1 MTSPINSTTSTP
13 FAAPTTSAQTSSSA
27 MGKDAFLKL
36 LIAQMSHQD
45 PLQPMD
51 GTQFV
56 TQLAQFTAV
65 EQSAAQSQKLD
76 AISAQLSGISA
87 NDALSLVGKQVTLRG
102 QRLAFDGVSP
112 ASANATLSGPAAS
125 VKVSITDANGKVIRT
140 LDLGAKPAGPF
151 PVTWDGRDGAG
162 SPVAAGSYSYTV
174 TATTAGG
181 AAVASSQDV
190 SGVVSQITFDKGYPA
205 IVLASGVTAPI
216 SDLVSA
222 GVPSSP

>member
-1 MTSPINSTTSTP
+1 MTSPITSTTSTP
-13 FAAPTTSAQTSSSA
+13 SAIPTPSAQPSSA
-27 MGKDAFLKL
+27 AIGKDAFLKL

-65 EQSAAQSQKLD
+65 EQATAQSQKLD

-102 QRLAFDGVSP
+102 QRLAFDGVTP
-112 ASANATLSGPAAS
+112 ASANASLSGPAAS
-125 VKVSITDANGKVIRT
+125 VKVSITDAGGKVIRT
-140 LDLGAKPAGPF
+140 LDLGARPAGAF
-151 PVTWDGRDGAG
+151 PVTWDGRDGSG
-162 SPVAAGSYSYTV
+162 QPVAAGSYGYTV

-181 AAVASSQDV
+181 ATVASSQDV
-190 SGVVSQITFDKGYPA
+190 TGVVSQITFDKGYPA
-205 IVLASGVTAPI
+205 IVLTSGATAPI

-222 GVPSSP
+222 GTPPSP

>member
-1 MTSPINSTTSTP
+1 MTSPITSTTSTP
-13 FAAPTTSAQTSSSA
+13 SVTSTPGAPPSSA
-27 MGKDAFLKL
+27 AIGKDAFLKL

-65 EQSAAQSQKLD
+65 EQATAQSQTLS

-87 NDALSLVGKQVTLRG
+87 NDAVNLVGKQVTLRG
-102 QRLAFDGVSP
+102 QSLAFDGVTP
-112 ASANATLSGPAAS
+112 ASANATLSGPAAD
-125 VKVSITDANGKVIRT
+125 VKVSITDASGKVIRT
-140 LDLGAKPAGPF
+140 LDLGARPAGAF

-162 SPVAAGSYSYTV
+162 QPVAAGSYSYSV
-174 TATTAGG
+174 SATTAGG
-181 AAVASSQDV
+181 ATVASSQDV
-190 SGVVSQITFDKGYPA
+190 TGVVSKVTFDKGYPTV
-205 IVLASGVTAPI
+205 VLTSGVTAPI

-222 GVPSSP
+222 GAPSAP